1 MGLLYRT
8 SGILRYMNI
17 SVITLFPLV
26 IQPFFTTS
34 IMKRATEAGKVSI
47 KTVDLRDF
55 ALDSYGTVDDRP
67 YGGGAGMVLRIEPLH
82 AALKQ
87 VDPNHRAHRVLTS
100 PRGAVWNQS
109 KAIEYSKKNNL
120 IIIAGHYEGFDDRIT
135 QYIDE
140 EVSVGDYVMTG
151 GELAAAVVVDS
162 VVRLLPGVLKKED
175 AAAIESFMPVAIDE
189 LEKAV
194 GSTPE
199 LQHLRRVQK
208 RTTVSLLE
216 YPHFTRPQNYEH
228 ASVPE
233 VLLSGNPRQLRTW
246 QLREAYRITKARRPD
261 LLGPQK

>member
-67 YGGGAGMVLRIEPLH
+67 YGGGAGMGLRIEPLY

-87 VDPNHRAHRVLTS
+87 VDPSHRAHRVITS

-109 KAIEYSKKNNL
+109 KAVDYAKKKD
-120 IIIAGHYEGFDDRIT
+120 IVIIAGHYEGFDDRIMP
-135 QYIDE
+135 YLDE

-151 GELAAAVVVDS
+151 GELAAAAMVDS

-175 AAAIESFMPVAIDE
+175 AATVESFMRVSVDA
-189 LEKAV
+189 LTKALDNA
-194 GSTPE
+194 SE
-199 LQHLRRVQK
+199 AEYLRKQGM
-208 RTTVSLLE
+208 TTVRLLE